1 MAYSSQD
8 GTLEKGTALTFG
20 SWTYIADGSGGFIS
34 HLDDRQAE
42 ESDSINRHLSNN
54 SAAPAATVENP
65 PEDTQ
70 EGENSDLIPMCRSLP
85 TITIQIQPQMGGQL
99 SDRIAKC
106 VNLAQETLEHSG
118 TPYIM
123 APDEYHQ
130 PEHLTGYLDR
140 VKHSFLHC
148 ISIAQSTLGK
158 DCALS
163 TAKPRITRLHYP
175 SPNDL
180 LGQVDRV
187 DKTLLECI
195 NLAESTRTPGN
206 KTPLRP
212 NSIKNLMNL

>member
-1 MAYSSQD
+1 
-8 GTLEKGTALTFG
+8 
-20 SWTYIADGSGGFIS
+20 
-34 HLDDRQAE
+34 
-42 ESDSINRHLSNN
+42 
-54 SAAPAATVENP
+54 
-65 PEDTQ
+65 
-70 EGENSDLIPMCRSLP
+70 
-85 TITIQIQPQMGGQL
+85 MGDQL

-106 VNLAQETLEHSG
+106 INLAQETLEHSG

-140 VKHSFLHC
+140 VNHSLLHC
-148 ISIAQSTLGK
+148 ISVAQSTLGK
-158 DCALS
+158 DCGLS

-195 NLAESTRTPGN
+195 NLAESTLNAEEQNTPKAKFN
-206 KTPLRP
+206 KEFDDCMKGLEPLSSGP
-212 NSIKNLMNL
+212 TK